1 MEAEIVEGKGGQLEV
16 IIEFPLKR
24 AAIDAFDSSEYQE
37 LCKLRW
43 ANSTNTNIT
52 IIDGKVTN

>member
-43 ANSTNTNIT
+43 ANS
-52 IIDGKVTN
+52 